1 MSRTLTPERAAER
14 DAERAARRG
23 GDRGGSGAQGRTR
36 KKRVQPTSLIFYA
49 LLIIVALIYIY
60 PFVIQIGTSFK
71 TDGEST
77 TSPLNPFPAEPT
89 LDAYATLANVDFPLW
104 FGNSVIVTFFVTIGR
119 VLICSAAG
127 YALSRLQFHGR
138 RFLLAAILAVMAV
151 PGVVLLIP
159 KFLILNQLGMYNTFS
174 AMIIPLLWDATGV
187 FIMKQYFD
195 TIPPSVEEAA
205 RIDGA
210 GVFRRFW
217 SVMLPMAAPALIT
230 LTVFAFQGSWNEFTH
245 MIVARSS
252 AETNTLTTGVAAL
265 TTGQFGSG
273 NRYPLKLAAAL
284 VMTVPVAVV
293 YFIFQRK
300 LVRGQ
305 GAGAVKG

>member
-1 MSRTLTPERAAER
+1 MSRTTPTR
-14 DAERAARRG
+14 ARRG
-23 GDRGGSGAQGRTR
+23 IKPSTAM
-36 KKRVQPTSLIFYA
+36 FYVV
-49 LLIIVALIYIY
+49 LLVVAVIYIY
-60 PFVIQIGTSFK
+60 PFVIQIGTSLK
-71 TDGEST
+71 TDGDAT
-77 TSPLNPFPAEPT
+77 YNPLNPFPTNAT
-89 LDAYATLANVDFPLW
+89 VDAYVTLGSVDFPLW
-104 FGNSVIVTFFVTIGR
+104 FLNSTIVTFFVTIGR

-159 KFLILNQLGMYNTFS
+159 KFLILNQLGMYDTFS

-217 SVMLPMAAPALIT
+217 SVMLPMAGPALIT

-284 VMTVPVAVV
+284 VMTIPVAVV
-293 YFIFQRK
+293 YFLFQRK

>member
-1 MSRTLTPERAAER
+1 VSNLRTRPTTAHDSRSKRSSGGDLAAEGR
-14 DAERAARRG
+14 RRRASIA
-23 GDRGGSGAQGRTR
+23 AFYT
-36 KKRVQPTSLIFYA
+36 VLIV
-49 LLIIVALIYIY
+49 VAIIYIY
-60 PFVIQIGTSFK
+60 PFVIQAGTSFK
-71 TDGEST
+71 TDGDST
-77 TSPLNPFPAEPT
+77 YNPLNPFPTVAT
-89 LDAYATLANVDFPLW
+89 LDAYGTLADVDFPLW
-104 FGNSVIVTFFVTIGR
+104 FRNSVIVTAFVTVGR
-119 VLICSAAG
+119 VLLCSAAG
-127 YALSRLQFHGR
+127 YALSRLHFVGR
-138 RFLLAAILAVMAV
+138 KFLLAAILAVMAV

-174 AMIIPLLWDATGV
+174 AMIIPLLWDATGI

-195 TIPPSVEEAA
+195 TIPPAVEEAA

-210 GVFRRFW
+210 GVVRRFW
-217 SVMLPMAAPALIT
+217 SIMLPMAGPALVT

-284 VMTVPVAVV
+284 IMTIPVALV
-293 YFIFQRK
+293 YFVFQRK

-305 GAGAVKG
+305 GGGAVKG

>member
-1 MSRTLTPERAAER
+1 MSAATTTRRRRRAR
-14 DAERAARRG
+14 
-23 GDRGGSGAQGRTR
+23 
-36 KKRVQPTSLIFYA
+36 PTTILFY
-49 LLIIVALIYIY
+49 VALVVVAAIYIY
-60 PFVIQIGTSFK
+60 PFILQIGTSFK
-71 TDGEST
+71 TDGDST
-77 TSPLNPFPAEPT
+77 YNPLNPFPTNPT
-89 LDAYATLANVDFPLW
+89 TAAYQTLTTVDFPLW
-104 FGNSVIVTFFVTIGR
+104 FWNSTIVTFFVTIGR
-119 VLICSAAG
+119 VLLCSAAG
-127 YALSRLQFHGR
+127 YALSRLKFGGR
-138 RFLLAAILAVMAV
+138 KVVLAAILAVMAV

-159 KFLILNQLGMYNTFS
+159 KFLILNQLGMYNTYS
-174 AMIIPLLWDATGV
+174 AMIIPLLWDATGI

-195 TIPPSVEEAA
+195 TIQPSVEEAA

-217 SVMLPMAAPALIT
+217 FIMLPMAGPALIT

-284 VMTVPVAVV
+284 VMTIPVAVV

>member
-1 MSRTLTPERAAER
+1 MGR
-14 DAERAARRG
+14 DRHLHHEAVLRHH
-23 GDRGGSGAQGRTR
+23 
-36 KKRVQPTSLIFYA
+36 
-49 LLIIVALIYIY
+49 
-60 PFVIQIGTSFK
+60 
-71 TDGEST
+71 
-77 TSPLNPFPAEPT
+77 SPA
-89 LDAYATLANVDFPLW
+89 
-104 FGNSVIVTFFVTIGR
+104 
-119 VLICSAAG
+119 
-127 YALSRLQFHGR
+127 
-138 RFLLAAILAVMAV
+138 
-151 PGVVLLIP
+151 
-159 KFLILNQLGMYNTFS
+159 
-174 AMIIPLLWDATGV
+174 
-187 FIMKQYFD
+187 
-195 TIPPSVEEAA
+195 VEEAA

-217 SVMLPMAAPALIT
+217 SIMMPMAGPALVT

-245 MIVARSS
+245 FIVARSS

-284 VMTVPVAVV
+284 IMTIPVAVV

>member
-1 MSRTLTPERAAER
+1 MTATDQR
-14 DAERAARRG
+14 
-23 GDRGGSGAQGRTR
+23 
-36 KKRVQPTSLIFYA
+36 PTSTPAPRPAKTGRKRTPRATYRPVGERGFSWWKLGFYA
-49 LLIIVALIYIY
+49 VLILVAVIYIY
-60 PFVIQIGTSFK
+60 PFVIQIGTAFK
-71 TDGEST
+71 TDGDAT
-77 TSPLNPFPAEPT
+77 YNPLNPFPVEPT
-89 LDAYATLANVDFPLW
+89 LRAFEQLGDVDFPLW
-104 FGNSVIVTFFVTIGR
+104 FGNTVFVTFFITIGR
-119 VLICSAAG
+119 VLFNSMAG
-127 YALSRLQFHGR
+127 YALSRLQFFGR
-138 RFLLAAILAVMAV
+138 RFLLVAILAVMAV

-159 KFLILNQLGMYNTFS
+159 KFLILNQLGIYNTYA
-174 AMIIPLLWDATGV
+174 AMILPLLMDATGV
-187 FIMKQYFD
+187 FIMKQFFD
-195 TIPPSVEEAA
+195 TIPPSLEEAA

-210 GVFRRFW
+210 GVIRRFW
-217 SVMLPMAAPALIT
+217 SVMLPMAVPALIT

-284 VMTVPVAVV
+284 IMTIPVAVV

-305 GAGAVKG
+305 GSGAVKG

>member
-1 MSRTLTPERAAER
+1 MSAATTTRRRRRAR
-14 DAERAARRG
+14 
-23 GDRGGSGAQGRTR
+23 
-36 KKRVQPTSLIFYA
+36 PTTILFY
-49 LLIIVALIYIY
+49 VALVVVAAIYIY
-60 PFVIQIGTSFK
+60 PFILQIGTSFK
-71 TDGEST
+71 TDGDST
-77 TSPLNPFPAEPT
+77 YNPLNPFPTNPT
-89 LDAYATLANVDFPLW
+89 TAAYQTLTTVDFPLW
-104 FGNSVIVTFFVTIGR
+104 FWNSTIVTFFVTIGR
-119 VLICSAAG
+119 VLLCSAAG
-127 YALSRLQFHGR
+127 YALSRLKFGGR
-138 RFLLAAILAVMAV
+138 KVVLAAILAVMAV

-159 KFLILNQLGMYNTFS
+159 KFLILNQLGMYNTYS
-174 AMIIPLLWDATGV
+174 AMIIPLLWDATGI

-217 SVMLPMAAPALIT
+217 FIMLPMAGPALIT

-284 VMTVPVAVV
+284 VMTIPVAVV
-293 YFIFQRK
+293 YFIFPRT
-300 LVRGQ
+300 LGRGP

>member
-1 MSRTLTPERAAER
+1 MSAPTTTR
-14 DAERAARRG
+14 
-23 GDRGGSGAQGRTR
+23 RTR
-36 KKRVQPTSLIFYA
+36 RARPTTILFY
-49 LLIIVALIYIY
+49 VALIVVAAIYIY
-60 PFVIQIGTSFK
+60 PFILQIGTSFK
-71 TDGEST
+71 TDGDST
-77 TSPLNPFPAEPT
+77 YNPLNPFPTNPT
-89 LDAYATLANVDFPLW
+89 TAAYQTLTTVDFPLW
-104 FGNSVIVTFFVTIGR
+104 FWNSTIVTFFVTIGR
-119 VLICSAAG
+119 VLLCSAAG
-127 YALSRLQFHGR
+127 YALSRLKFGGR
-138 RFLLAAILAVMAV
+138 KVVLAAILAVMAV

-159 KFLILNQLGMYNTFS
+159 KFLILNQLGMYNTYS
-174 AMIIPLLWDATGV
+174 AMIIPLLWDATGI

-217 SVMLPMAAPALIT
+217 LIMLPMAGPALIT

-284 VMTVPVAVV
+284 VMTIPVAVV

>member
-1 MSRTLTPERAAER
+1 MS
-14 DAERAARRG
+14 ARRPAS
-23 GDRGGSGAQGRTR
+23 R
-36 KKRVQPTSLIFYA
+36 RVRPTTIFFYVV
-49 LLIIVALIYIY
+49 LVLVAAVYIY
-60 PFVIQIGTSFK
+60 PFIIQIGTSFK
-71 TDGEST
+71 SDGEST
-77 TSPLNPFPAEPT
+77 SDPLNPFPASPT
-89 LDAYATLANVDFPLW
+89 IGAYETLSKVDFPLW
-104 FGNSVIVTFFVTIGR
+104 FLNSTIVTVCVTIGR
-119 VLICSAAG
+119 VVLCSAAG

-174 AMIIPLLWDATGV
+174 AMIIPLLWDATGI

-195 TIPPSVEEAA
+195 TIPPSVEKAA

-217 SVMLPMAAPALIT
+217 FVMLPMAGPALIT

-252 AETNTLTTGVAAL
+252 ADTNTLTTGVAAL

-284 VMTVPVAVV
+284 VMTIPVAVV